1 MVEVVSLDGAVEMI
15 DGKLAILIPLQA
27 GGAVLARLA
36 KGIGEI
42 DGEFLKS

>member
-1 MVEVVSLDGAVEMI
+1 MSWSTALLW
-15 DGKLAILIPLQA
+15 KLAILILLET
-27 GGAVLARLA
+27 GGTVLARLA

>member
-1 MVEVVSLDGAVEMI
+1 MAEVVSLEGAVEMI
-15 DGKLAILIPLQA
+15 DGKLAILIPLEA
-27 GGAVLARLA
+27 GGAGLAPLA